1 MADEN
6 ENEVPK
12 DLGDFIKNVFGSES
26 AAEEFAQSLEDPML
40 EAWKGIHEIYTG
52 LRMGGFTS
60 TQADG
65 VMGAYLYRLVTGI
78 GEGGSQ

>member
-1 MADEN
+1 MSDEN

-26 AAEEFAQSLEDPML
+26 AAEEFARSLEDPMI
-40 EAWKGIHEIYTG
+40 EAWKGLYEIYTG
-52 LRMGGFTS
+52 LRLGGFTP

-65 VMGAYLYRLVTGI
+65 VMGAYLYRLVTGL
-78 GEGGSQ
+78 GEGQ